1 MHIPDQIRHA
11 HDLLEGLAGRAPYMS
26 LFYRLKILQQRT
38 FYKQIIQVLDLTVN
52 GTVVDQVI
60 GVFGRSVKLL
70 ICILTVDKALS
81 GSPRSENRYS
91 PPAIWI
97 ILLM

>member
-60 GVFGRSVKLL
+60 GVFGRSLKLL
-70 ICILTVDKALS
+70 HLHID
-81 GSPRSENRYS
+81 RR
-91 PPAIWI
+91 
-97 ILLM
+97 